1 MDYNDGFETTGL
13 KSREEARQAE
23 RVPLAA
29 PVRVS
34 PMSAAGLTGRLAAQG
49 LNLSTTG
56 MAFLAAEPIPIGTVL
71 YLELVRTGSMAIGRV
86 RSCARRGAG
95 WRVGAEF
102 TTDIIPMS

>member
-1 MDYNDGFETTGL
+1 MDYTDGWETTGL
-13 KSREEARQAE
+13 RSWEEARQAE

-49 LNLSTTG
+49 LNLSTSG
-56 MAFLAAEPIPIGTVL
+56 MAFLVAEPLPVGTVL

-86 RSCARRGAG
+86 RSCARRGAA
-95 WRVGAEF
+95 WRIGAEF
-102 TTDIIPMS
+102 TTDFICMS